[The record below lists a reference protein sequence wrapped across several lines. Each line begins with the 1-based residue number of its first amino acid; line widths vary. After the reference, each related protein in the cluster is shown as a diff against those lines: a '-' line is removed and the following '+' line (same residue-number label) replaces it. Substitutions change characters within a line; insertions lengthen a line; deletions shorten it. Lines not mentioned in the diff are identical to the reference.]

1 MAFTNIDDPTI
12 HFTTLLRNSIYG
24 GSDTSYDIG
33 FQPDWIWDKVRST
46 SGVHAWFDSVRGVG
60 SSGKVIYSNTPDAEA
75 TNALIKSIDS
85 SGFTITAN
93 SDHSSQTIVDW
104 CWKAGG
110 SASSNTDGSITSTV
124 SVNTDAGFS
133 VGTYSA
139 NATSG
144 ATVGH
149 GLGVAPD
156 WLIVKVRNATNNWAI
171 FHKSLG
177 ATKAVYLDQNSA
189 QYTDG
194 WMNNTAPSS
203 SVFTL
208 SGGNYGNA
216 SGYTPVFYAFAEK
229 KGYSKFGSYNGNGNA
244 NGPFIYTGFKP
255 AFLIVKAYSNAQ
267 DWEIFDNKRSTF
279 NPLEKNLAANSTSS
293 EQTDLDIDFLSN
305 GFKVRIVDDSVN
317 NSSYSYIFMS
327 FAESSFVNSN
337 GIPTNAK

>member
-1 MAFTNIDDPTI
+1 MAYTTIDDPTI

-60 SSGKVIYSNTPDAEA
+60 SSGKVIYSNTPNAEA

>member
-1 MAFTNIDDPTI
+1 MSYTTIDDPTI

-60 SSGKVIYSNTPDAEA
+60 SSGKVIYSNTPNAEA

-317 NSSYSYIFMS
+317 NSSYSYIFMA

-337 GIPTNAK
+337 GIPGNAH